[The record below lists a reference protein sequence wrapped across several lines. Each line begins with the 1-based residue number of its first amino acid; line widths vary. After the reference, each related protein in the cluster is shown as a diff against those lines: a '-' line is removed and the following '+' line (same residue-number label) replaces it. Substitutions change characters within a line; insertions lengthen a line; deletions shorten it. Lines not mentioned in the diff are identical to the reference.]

1 MSKRLLQAVERAVT
15 RTHIALY
22 RLTRGRVGGKWGKAR
37 VLLLTT
43 KGRTTGKPRTT
54 PVFYLREDGVYAL
67 VASGGGRAQHPG
79 WYRNLLANP
88 EAEIEV
94 DGEKIAVRSETAA
107 PEQRARL
114 WPQFVAVYKGYDTY
128 RQKTTREIPI
138 VLLRPSG

>member
-1 MSKRLLQAVERAVT
+1 MSKRLLQAVERTVT

-114 WPQFVAVYKGYDTY
+114 W
-128 RQKTTREIPI
+128 
-138 VLLRPSG
+138 